1 MAAWTCATA
10 RPQLAKADTAFQA
23 YPSVNTYLYYSSKRG
38 DPNLYKRAFV
48 QERLLMAQLRAEE
61 LGFSQLQRGAY
72 YQTVYSEASDRK
84 STRPTIRL
92 PTLLKEWA

>member
-1 MAAWTCATA
+1 MKFLSAIAHAGLDTMSAMILTSHVPAWAAAPTVT
-10 RPQLAKADTAFQA
+10 
-23 YPSVNTYLYYSSKRG
+23 VNTYLYYSSKRG

-72 YQTVYSEASDRK
+72 YTWR
-84 STRPTIRL
+84 T
-92 PTLLKEWA
+92 